1 MGLKAEQSQKQ
12 STVVTQRLIQ
22 NLEVL
27 QMSSLE
33 LEEYICNE
41 ATDNPVI
48 DIDAFQLRE
57 LRNKEEWL
65 RRNDHSIGG
74 SAAGQDEKD
83 QTDAWEPA
91 EKRRHGSSLQEHLH
105 SQLYSLRLSE
115 SDWRITNYL
124 IYCVDSK
131 GFLDEDIAETARLLN
146 AAPADV
152 ERCIERLRG
161 LSPIGICAKNMQEC
175 LKLQLEQ
182 NGGDSVSL
190 AIVGGY
196 LDHLAKGHFSSIAG
210 RLGVSVSEVR
220 AAAEKIKALS
230 PIPAAGFDT
239 GEDTLYITPD
249 VKISVTDGKIDISI
263 CNSYLPQLR
272 IDRYYAEL
280 YDSTEDESLKTY
292 LDKRL
297 KSAAQLV
304 RSISQR
310 EKTLMDCLTVICE
323 IQKDYILK
331 KSDSLAPMSMNDVAE
346 RMGVHVSTISRAV
359 KGKYADFDGNNIA
372 VKDMFS
378 LKTSR
383 QNQDAKSAD
392 MIKKFIQQQITRE
405 DKCSPLSDQQLCNS
419 LAENGI
425 NVSRRLVTKYR
436 EGLGIPSSMRRK
448 TV

>member
-57 LRNKEEWL
+57 LRSKEEWL
-65 RRNDHSIGG
+65 RQNDRSIGG
-74 SAAGQDEKD
+74 SAAGQDERD
-83 QTDAWEPA
+83 PPDAWEPA
-91 EKRRHGSSLQEHLH
+91 EKRRHGSSLQEHLRA
-105 SQLYSLRLSE
+105 QLYSLRLSE
-115 SDWRITNYL
+115 SDRLITNYL

-161 LSPIGICAKNMQEC
+161 LSPTGICAKNVQEC
-175 LKLQLEQ
+175 LKLQIEQ
-182 NGGDSVSL
+182 GDGDPVSL

-196 LDHLAKGHFSSIAG
+196 LDHLAKGHFSSIAN
-210 RLGVSVSEVR
+210 RLGVSVAEVR

-239 GEDTLYITPD
+239 GEETLYITPD
-249 VKISVTDGKIDISI
+249 AKISVTDGKIDISI

-272 IDRYYAEL
+272 IDRYYSEL
-280 YDSTEDESLKTY
+280 YDSTEDEALKAY

-304 RSISQR
+304 QSISQR
-310 EKTLMDCLTVICE
+310 EQTLMDCLAVICE

-331 KSDSLAPMSMNDVAE
+331 KSSSLSPMRMNDVAE
-346 RMGVHVSTISRAV
+346 RMGVHVSTVSRAV
-359 KGKYADFDGNNIA
+359 KGKYADFDGNIIA
-372 VKDMFS
+372 IKDMFS
-378 LKTSR
+378 LKASR
-383 QNQDAKSAD
+383 QDQDAKSAD
-392 MIKKFIQQQITRE
+392 MIKKFIQRQIAQE
-405 DKCSPLSDQQLCNS
+405 DKRSPLSDQQLCSS
-419 LAENGI
+419 LAENGVNI
-425 NVSRRLVTKYR
+425 SRRLVAKYR